1 MNNWNLKRASSI
13 SKSDFDMF
21 NKCFPKKILY
31 FDDLIETI
39 KYLSTSVV
47 TSNFYIISTSQKHF
61 MFINCNEE
69 DYKKNQERIM
79 DITKNKYNLL
89 LLKNR
94 IRDSFSFST

>member
-1 MNNWNLKRASSI
+1 MNNWNLKSASSI

-47 TSNFYIISTSQKHF
+47 TSSFYVISTSQQHF
-61 MFINCNEE
+61 LFINCNEE

-79 DITKNKYNLL
+79 GIIKNKYNLL

>member
-1 MNNWNLKRASSI
+1 MNKWNLKSASPI
-13 SKSDFDMF
+13 SNYDFDMF
-21 NKCFPKKILY
+21 NKCFPNKILY

-47 TSNFYIISTSQKHF
+47 TTNFYIISTSQKHF
-61 MFINCNEE
+61 LFINCNEE
-69 DYKKNQERIM
+69 DYNKNQERIM

-94 IRDSFSFST
+94 IRYSFSS

>member
-1 MNNWNLKRASSI
+1 MNNWNLKSASSI
-13 SKSDFDMF
+13 SKNDFDIF
-21 NKCFPKKILY
+21 NKCFPDKILY

-47 TSNFYIISTSQKHF
+47 TSSFYVISTSQQHF
-61 MFINCNEE
+61 LFINCNEE

-79 DITKNKYNLL
+79 DIIKNKYNLV

-94 IRDSFSFST
+94 IRDSFSS

>member
-1 MNNWNLKRASSI
+1 MNYWNLKSASSI
-13 SKSDFDMF
+13 SKNDFDIF
-21 NKCFPKKILY
+21 NKCFPDKILY

-47 TSNFYIISTSQKHF
+47 TSSFYVISTSQQHF
-61 MFINCNEE
+61 LFINCNEE

-79 DITKNKYNLL
+79 DIIKNKYNLV

-94 IRDSFSFST
+94 IRDSFSS

>member
-1 MNNWNLKRASSI
+1 MNNWNLKSASSI
-13 SKSDFDMF
+13 SKSDFDLF
-21 NKCFPKKILY
+21 NKCFPDKILY

-47 TSNFYIISTSQKHF
+47 TSSFYVISTSQQHF
-61 MFINCNEE
+61 LFINCNEE

-79 DITKNKYNLL
+79 GIIKNKYNLV

-94 IRDSFSFST
+94 IRDSFSS

>member
-1 MNNWNLKRASSI
+1 MNNWNLKSASSI
-13 SKSDFDMF
+13 SKNDFDIF
-21 NKCFPKKILY
+21 NKCFPDKILY

-47 TSNFYIISTSQKHF
+47 TSSFYVISTSQQHF
-61 MFINCNEE
+61 LFINCNEE

-79 DITKNKYNLL
+79 GIIKNKYNLV

-94 IRDSFSFST
+94 IRDSFSS